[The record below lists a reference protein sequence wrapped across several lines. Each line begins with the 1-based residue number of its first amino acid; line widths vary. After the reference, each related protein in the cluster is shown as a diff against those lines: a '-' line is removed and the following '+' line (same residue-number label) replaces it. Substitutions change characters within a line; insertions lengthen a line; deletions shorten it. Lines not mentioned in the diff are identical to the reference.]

1 MTSVRG
7 HGPHPTMPGE
17 TAVDTAVR
25 AVRQAGGRAT
35 VALRRVVA
43 ALVEAEG
50 HRSAE
55 EIVAEVAGEYPD
67 ISEST
72 VYRTLERLE
81 DLDLA
86 YHVHLGHGPS
96 QWHLAGWRSHQ
107 HLICSKCGGVI
118 EVAPGLF
125 EPLAHELETRY
136 GFRAD
141 VGHFAVSGTCRPC
154 AAAGANAA
162 QHPAE

>member
-7 HGPHPTMPGE
+7 RGPQPVMAGE
-17 TAVDTAVR
+17 TAVDAAVR
-25 AVRQAGGRAT
+25 AVREAGGRAT
-35 VALRRVVA
+35 VALRSVVA
-43 ALVEAEG
+43 TLVDAEG

-55 EIVAEVAGEYPD
+55 EIVAVVAGEYPD

-81 DLDLA
+81 ELDIA

-96 QWHLAGWRSHQ
+96 QWHLTGWRSHQ
-107 HLICSKCGGVI
+107 HLICQKCGGVI

-125 EPLAHELETRY
+125 EPLVHELEMGY
-136 GFRAD
+136 GFHAD
-141 VGHFAVSGTCRPC
+141 VGHFAVSGTCARC
-154 AAAGANAA
+154 AAAGASGV
-162 QHPAE
+162 HPGE

>member
-1 MTSVRG
+1 VVR
-7 HGPHPTMPGE
+7 E
-17 TAVDTAVR
+17 
-25 AVRQAGGRAT
+25 AGGRAT
-35 VALRRVVA
+35 IALRSVVA

-50 HRSAE
+50 HRSVE
-55 EIVAEVAGEYPD
+55 EIVAVVAAEYPD

-81 DLDLA
+81 ELDIA

-107 HLICSKCGGVI
+107 HLICRNCGGVI

-125 EPLAHELETRY
+125 EPLASELEARY

-141 VGHFAVSGTCRPC
+141 VGHFAVSGTCMPC
-154 AAAGANAA
+154 AAAGASSP
-162 QHPAE
+162 HPAG